1 MAMIISDMIF
11 DNPAFNDLPLT
22 TPSGGRLMSSAPH
35 VDGLIMVG
43 TNDIDVDSANLV
55 KTRNAKGDWSFNRT
69 GAGAETYNIRITLDQ
84 LLRTGEKY
92 INDLFGQDSKI
103 AAPDKG
109 IAVIDFFAIYSV
121 ITQPLTGAT
130 LRLGKTVYSQTAGG
144 GVFTQTDLVAATAIQ
159 TAVTP
164 AANQY
169 TFQKVAGPSPTVFHK
184 DDAGLIEIEFVPV
197 LQNGSVFKA
206 VALGAHFNFNYN

>member
-1 MAMIISDMIF
+1 MTMIVADTIF
-11 DNPAFNDLPLT
+11 DHPAFNDFPSNT
-22 TPSGGRLMSSAPH
+22 VSGGRLMSSSPH
-35 VDGLIMVG
+35 IDGLIIVG
-43 TNDIDVDSANLV
+43 TNDIDVDSTNLV

-69 GAGAETYNIRITLDQ
+69 GAGAETYNIRVTLDQ

-92 INDLFGQDSKI
+92 INDIFGQDSKI

-109 IAVIDFFAIYSV
+109 IAIVDFFAIYSV

-144 GVFTQTDLVAATAIQ
+144 AAFAQTDLVNATAVQ

-184 DDAGLIEIEFVPV
+184 DDLGLIEIEFVPV
-197 LQNGSVFKA
+197 LQNGSVFKVA
-206 VALGAHFNFNYN
+206 ALGAHLQFNYN